1 MTALS
6 PDAADVRVAL
16 VTAPDEP
23 TAERLARAALTAR
36 LAACV
41 NLVPAVRSLYWWQG
55 ALDES
60 REVLLVIKTTDA
72 HLAALNA
79 LVQREHPYDCP
90 EFLVLPVSAGSDTYV
105 SWLRGE
111 LR

>member
-1 MTALS
+1 M
-6 PDAADVRVAL
+6 
-16 VTAPDEP
+16 
-23 TAERLARAALTAR
+23 AERLARSLLTAR

-60 REVLLVIKTTDA
+60 RETLLVIKTSAA
-72 HLAALNA
+72 HLDALTS

-90 EFLVLPVSAGSDTYV
+90 EVLALPVSAGSADYV